1 MDQGVIANF
10 KVYYLRL
17 TFRLLFH
24 AIDGPSQ
31 ESISSFWKNF
41 NMKKAVEN
49 IGEAWEDVTNNSIKF
64 AWRKVWPDVCHDFTG
79 FEVQESITRDIVQ
92 LANQAG
98 LTAVDINDVE
108 ELLASHGSSLTN
120 EELQELDEHRKRQ
133 EAENT
138 ATEEAEPEKFLSTKN
153 LTDVFLKL
161 SEVLAIISNN
171 DPDMERS
178 NGVKRAALNAFSC
191 NDEMLREKKSNARQ
205 TTLDAF
211 FTKEAA
217 ALQEDEPEPG
227 SSSQQ

>member
-1 MDQGVIANF
+1 M
-10 KVYYLRL
+10 
-17 TFRLLFH
+17 
-24 AIDGPSQ
+24 
-31 ESISSFWKNF
+31 
-41 NMKKAVEN
+41 
-49 IGEAWEDVTNNSIKF
+49 
-64 AWRKVWPDVCHDFTG
+64 
-79 FEVQESITRDIVQ
+79 
-92 LANQAG
+92 
-98 LTAVDINDVE
+98 
-108 ELLASHGSSLTN
+108 
-120 EELQELDEHRKRQ
+120 
-133 EAENT
+133 
-138 ATEEAEPEKFLSTKN
+138 
-153 LTDVFLKL
+153 TDVFLKL